1 VDVKDESGKGR
12 EGFTVRDGIGNRR
25 GQNIFLRRRRTEMHI
40 CPIAFISYPILFLLR
55 KRRCVLKP
63 QFDNVVLSRRNGRSD
78 VHAVRNMHVLAFQ
91 YLIAIEVDGDNSI
104 KAFEY

>member
-1 VDVKDESGKGR
+1 
-12 EGFTVRDGIGNRR
+12 
-25 GQNIFLRRRRTEMHI
+25 MHI

-55 KRRCVLKP
+55 KRGGVLKP
-63 QFDNVVLSRRNGRSD
+63 QFDNIVLSRREGRGD

-91 YLIAIEVDGDNSI
+91 YLIAIEVNRHNSI